1 MEEGAVPQGSCN
13 SGMKPWRRAVA
24 YGAYMGDDWR
34 VRIAFGV
41 LPRGRRAFR
50 QALIPAV
57 GSRLGDQV
65 TVSSGNTNIFVY
77 APSIGLAD
85 QAAQVARE
93 LLVLHDIDVPVR
105 TEFWSQREQQWL
117 DADDPSAGP
126 AAQRPA
132 DPPEAQRHADRQE
145 AERKRSVMTGVPAW
159 QVRIEV
165 PSHRDAIALAGHLAA
180 QGWRPGDAPGLSS
193 SRRTAK
199 TTPRAWAGRC
209 PATAALIPRRPSG
222 SCGSA
227 IGTCITKS
235 RSFESLAA
243 RVPVAEQIAL
253 LTAGQRTPCLAAIS
267 VVQQLLLYCSS
278 LKSRSRWLRPV
289 TRLGL
294 KSMCAAVGCE
304 VPA

>member
-65 TVSSGNTNIFVY
+65 TVSSSKTQIFVY

-93 LLVLHDIDVPVR
+93 LLVLHDVDVPVR

-180 QGWRPGDAPGLSS
+180 QGWRV
-193 SRRTAK
+193 R
-199 TTPRAWAGRC
+199 
-209 PATAALIPRRPSG
+209 RRPRSVIVSANCEDDAKGLGRALSG
-222 SCGSA
+222 DGRA
-227 IGTCITKS
+227 DTDTA
-235 RSFESLAA
+235 F
-243 RVPVAEQIAL
+243 RVVRVSYRYMYNEIQ
-253 LTAGQRTPCLAAIS
+253 
-267 VVQQLLLYCSS
+267 VF
-278 LKSRSRWLRPV
+278 
-289 TRLGL
+289 
-294 KSMCAAVGCE
+294 
-304 VPA
+304 